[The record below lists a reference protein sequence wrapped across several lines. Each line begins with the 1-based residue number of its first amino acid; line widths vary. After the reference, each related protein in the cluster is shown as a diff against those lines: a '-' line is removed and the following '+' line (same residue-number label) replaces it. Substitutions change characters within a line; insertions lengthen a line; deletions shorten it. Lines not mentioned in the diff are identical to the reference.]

1 MQNDPQS
8 RPVIRSHQDFASG
21 ILFIVAGAAF
31 AFLARGYRMGTA
43 SSMGPGYFPFWLGI
57 VLVLLGVVVVLQS
70 LSRNG
75 VADRIPRWDIK
86 TLLWILGSVVL
97 FGLLLQPLGLV
108 LSLVGLVLVSSMASH
123 EFTWKG
129 AVGTA
134 IVMVLVSLAAFVY
147 GLKLQFPVWPA
158 FISN

>member
-43 SSMGPGYFPFWLGI
+43 SSMGPGYFPFWLGM
-57 VLVLLGVVVVLQS
+57 VLVLLGVVVVVQS
-70 LSRNG
+70 LSRKG

-97 FGLLLQPLGLV
+97 FGLLLQAL
-108 LSLVGLVLVSSMASH
+108 GLVLVSSMASH
-123 EFTWKG
+123 EFTWRG

>member
-1 MQNDPQS
+1 M
-8 RPVIRSHQDFASG
+8 
-21 ILFIVAGAAF
+21 
-31 AFLARGYRMGTA
+31 
-43 SSMGPGYFPFWLGI
+43 
-57 VLVLLGVVVVLQS
+57 LVLLGVVVAVQS
-70 LSRNG
+70 LSRKG

-108 LSLVGLVLVSSMASH
+108 LSLVALVLVSSMASH

-129 AVGTA
+129 AAGTA

>member
-1 MQNDPQS
+1 MPTDPL
-8 RPVIRSHQDFASG
+8 RPPVIRSHQDFASG
-21 ILFIVAGAAF
+21 ILFIIAGAAF
-31 AFLARGYRMGTA
+31 AILARGYRMGTA
-43 SSMGPGYFPFWLGI
+43 SNMGPGYFPFWLGV
-57 VLVLLGVVVVLQS
+57 VLVLLGAVVMARS
-70 LSRNG
+70 LSRKG

-108 LSLVGLVLVSSMASH
+108 LSLVALVLVSSMASH

-129 AVGTA
+129 AAGTA
-134 IVMVLVSLAAFVY
+134 VVMVLMSLTAFVY

-158 FISN
+158 FISG

>member
-43 SSMGPGYFPFWLGI
+43 SSMGPGYFPFWLAM
-57 VLVLLGVVVVLQS
+57 VLVLLGVVVVVQS
-70 LSRNG
+70 LSRKG

-97 FGLLLQPLGLV
+97 FGLLLQALGLV
-108 LSLVGLVLVSSMASH
+108 LSLVGLVL
-123 EFTWKG
+123 
-129 AVGTA
+129 GTA

>member
-1 MQNDPQS
+1 MQNDPQD

-21 ILFIVAGAAF
+21 IMFIVAGAAF
-31 AFLARGYRMGTA
+31 ALLARSYRMGTA

-57 VLVLLGVVVVLQS
+57 VLVVLGVVVLLQS
-70 LSRNG
+70 LSRKG

-108 LSLVGLVLVSSMASH
+108 LSLVVLVLVSSMASH

-134 IVMVLVSLAAFVY
+134 IVLVLMSLAAFVY

-158 FISN
+158 FIGH